1 MLSLNRINIWQRFE
15 QVRPIRV
22 ILSPS
27 DITQHES
34 VCYLWVSSG
43 PFPSLL
49 RQNVPLCSV
58 EPREHKLWAVICV
71 YNQCND
77 AGSVRA
83 KRGWRQ
89 TGSRQ
94 KSCMKRKRAV
104 HGFSIRSTTHT
115 RLLWFLLADGDRA
128 VHAHTARPSTTNRQ
142 LQTFTQTNRQLNPN
156 RQFTDRLCFSNY
168 VSFCSCFWKHQCQI
182 DLKLVTWSLPEQ
194 MFSVSLS

>member
-1 MLSLNRINIWQRFE
+1 MNIWQWFE

-22 ILSPS
+22 ILSPQWHH
-27 DITQHES
+27 TARER
-34 VCYLWVSSG
+34 LLPVSLVWAV
-43 PFPSLL
+43 PSLL

-104 HGFSIRSTTHT
+104 HGFSTASVRSTTHT
-115 RLLWFLLADGDRA
+115 RPLWFLLADGDRA
-128 VHAHTARPSTTNRQ
+128 VHAHTARPSTTIRQ
-142 LQTFTQTNRQLNPN
+142 LQTFTQTSRQLNPN
-156 RQFTDRLCFSNY
+156 RQFTDRLCFS
-168 VSFCSCFWKHQCQI
+168 
-182 DLKLVTWSLPEQ
+182 
-194 MFSVSLS
+194 